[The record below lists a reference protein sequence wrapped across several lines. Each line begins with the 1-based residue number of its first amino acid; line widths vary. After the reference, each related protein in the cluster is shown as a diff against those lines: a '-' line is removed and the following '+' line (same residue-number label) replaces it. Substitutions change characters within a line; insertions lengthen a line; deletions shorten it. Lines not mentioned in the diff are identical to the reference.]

1 MFINFCIARPK
12 YCFILCRP
20 AVWQLW
26 LNEYVMLCYTPLTVV
41 GWTQLTAVDGP
52 YSEISLS
59 PVQKIP
65 DGSTVTFDGTR
76 ISNTVQD
83 RSVLHLDQ
91 SSRCDTIRYRY
102 MPWPCVRLCLSQAGV
117 LSKRHTASSWFVT
130 NTQTHNELSKL
141 FCFGCNLMLKLHHN

>member
-91 SSRCDTIRYRY
+91 SSRCDTIRIGICHGLVSVCVCLKPEFYRNGI
-102 MPWPCVRLCLSQAGV
+102 PHRAG
-117 LSKRHTASSWFVT
+117 LWRTHRPTMNCRNSSASDAI
-130 NTQTHNELSKL
+130 
-141 FCFGCNLMLKLHHN
+141 